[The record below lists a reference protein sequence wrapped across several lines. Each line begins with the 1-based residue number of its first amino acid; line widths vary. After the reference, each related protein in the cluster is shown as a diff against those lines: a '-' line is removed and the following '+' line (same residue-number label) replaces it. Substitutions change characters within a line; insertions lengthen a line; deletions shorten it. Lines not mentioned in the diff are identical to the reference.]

1 MDVENKVNDLV
12 GLQVLEYCQR
22 LAANGFDRDEINEIL
37 AQRGPELEQ
46 WRKEILAKVTRWLD
60 EPGAPSFEVQ

>member
-1 MDVENKVNDLV
+1 
-12 GLQVLEYCQR
+12 LEYCQR